1 MTNISI
7 VDLNFTKKQG
17 FWWLIILGCI
27 PIFNILST
35 LFILIYY
42 LVVTSRVMLR
52 QVPFFVA
59 FKRKNIGKI
68 SYFGYF
74 FLFLTVACIVFIM
87 FFPEIIFTVI
97 RPVRLWIIYAVFA
110 LPLFVTA
117 MALFI
122 YSIHYKEYIE
132 FVNNFLN
139 NIMIRH
145 QRAESFDTPVFL
157 NAAVDDPI
165 TTFMLEDLEK
175 NNIIRL
181 EDDTESF
188 RKAIY
193 FTGDFQKVL
202 MKKTSNEHK

>member
-1 MTNISI
+1 MTNINI
-7 VDLNFTKKQG
+7 ETLNFTKKQG

-27 PIFNILST
+27 PIFNILSA

-42 LVVTSRVMLR
+42 IVVTSKVMLR

-59 FKRKNIGKI
+59 FKRKKFGKI

-74 FLFLTVACIVFIM
+74 FLLLTVVSIVFIA
-87 FFPEIIFTVI
+87 FFPEIIFTFI

-122 YSIHYKEYIE
+122 YNLHYKEYIE
-132 FVNNFLN
+132 FVNSFLN
-139 NIMIRH
+139 NIMIRNQH
-145 QRAESFDTPVFL
+145 SGSFNSPVFL
-157 NAAVDDPI
+157 NATVEADHT

-175 NNIIRL
+175 NNIITL
-181 EDDTESF
+181 KDDTETY

-193 FTGDFQKVL
+193 FTDDFQRVL
-202 MKKTSNEHK
+202 LKKIM

>member
-1 MTNISI
+1 MNNINI

-27 PIFNILST
+27 PIFNILSA

-42 LVVTSRVMLR
+42 IVVTSRVMLR

-74 FLFLTVACIVFIM
+74 FLFLTIASIIFIT

-122 YSIHYKEYIE
+122 YSLHYKEYIE

-139 NIMIRH
+139 NIMLRN
-145 QRAESFDTPVFL
+145 QQSGSFNSPVFL
-157 NAAVDDPI
+157 NATVETDPI
-165 TTFMLEDLEK
+165 TKFMLEDLEK
-175 NNIIRL
+175 NNIIHL
-181 EDDTESF
+181 EDDTETF
-188 RKAIY
+188 RRAIY
-193 FTGDFQKVL
+193 FTPDFQKVL
-202 MKKTSNEHK
+202 LKKSE